1 MTNSKFTHRKPPARA
16 RYSQESVIALMASLG
31 IIAHLVLWL
40 VFQVPEFYYELPLY
54 FVLIVGGSFLVVQLI
69 LHLIRFEFSSDL
81 IAGVSI
87 VTAVLL
93 QQYLVGAI
101 IVLMLSGGQALEH
114 FALRRASSL
123 LDALAK
129 RMPSL
134 AHRKNK
140 EEMIDVPIDQVAIG
154 DTLVIYPHEICPV
167 DGLVVQEH
175 GVMDESYLTGEPFL
189 ISKTPGSAVI
199 SGALNGDT
207 MLVIQATKKAK
218 DSRYAK
224 IMEVML
230 ESEQHKPKIR
240 RLGDVLGAYYTPLA
254 LIVAALAWFFSKEAI
269 RFLAVMVIATP
280 CPLLLAIPVAI
291 IGGISLSAKRGIII
305 KNAAVLEQISE
316 CRTMIFDKT
325 GTLTYGRPVLTSVTC
340 YQNFSQ
346 QEVLAFA
353 ATLEKYSKHPLSAP
367 IIEAA
372 SKQHI
377 PLGQALEI
385 SEKLGEGLIGKID
398 HRQIALVGRSN
409 IMKEKKEE
417 LLRLLPEKVGL
428 ECILFIDD
436 QLAAY
441 FSFHDTP
448 RQDSRAFIAHLGP
461 KHHIHRM
468 MIVSG
473 DREQEVR
480 YLAEQ
485 IGIQEI
491 YASQTPEQKVH
502 IVENENVKDKV
513 MYLGDGVN
521 DAPALAVSTVGIAFG
536 QNSDITTEAADAVI
550 LDSSLERV
558 DEFLHISK
566 RMRQIAL
573 QSAIGGMAVSFLG
586 MLVAAF
592 GYLPPLVGAISQE
605 VIDVFVI
612 LNALRVAFPQKK
624 LIDY

>member
-385 SEKLGEGLIGKID
+385 SEKLGEVLIGKID

-586 MLVAAF
+586 MLLAAF

>member
-1 MTNSKFTHRKPPARA
+1 M
-16 RYSQESVIALMASLG
+16 VIALITSLG
-31 IIAHLVLWL
+31 IAVHLILRL
-40 VFQVPEFYYELPLY
+40 IFQVSEFYYELPLY
-54 FVLIVGGSFLVVQLI
+54 LVLAVGGTLLVVQLTI
-69 LHLIRFEFSSDL
+69 HLIRFEFSSDL

-93 QQYLVGAI
+93 EQYLVGAI
-101 IVLMLSGGQALEH
+101 VVLMLSGGQALEL

-123 LDALAK
+123 LNALAK
-129 RMPSL
+129 RMPSV
-134 AHRKNK
+134 AHKK
-140 EEMIDVPIDQVAIG
+140 EGEKAIDIPIDQVKI
-154 DTLVIYPHEICPV
+154 DDRLVVYPHEICPV
-167 DGLVVQEH
+167 DGLVVEEH

-189 ISKTPGSAVI
+189 VSKTPGSSVF
-199 SGALNGDT
+199 SGAVNGDS
-207 MLVIQATKKAK
+207 MLVVRATKKAK

-240 RLGDVLGAYYTPLA
+240 RLGDRLGAYYTPLA
-254 LIVAALAWFFSKEAI
+254 LVLAGVAWLMSGEAI

-280 CPLLLAIPVAI
+280 CPLLLAIPVAV
-291 IGGISLSAKRGIII
+291 IGGISLSAKRGIIV
-305 KNAAVLEQISE
+305 KNAAVLELISE

-340 YQNFSQ
+340 YNHFSQ
-346 QEVLAFA
+346 NEVLAFA

-367 IIEAA
+367 IIEEAA
-372 SKQHI
+372 KQNI
-377 PLGQALEI
+377 SLGQVLAI
-385 SEKLGEGLIGKID
+385 HEKLGEGLSGRID
-398 HRQIALVGRSN
+398 HRQIDLVGRSHLV
-409 IMKEKKEE
+409 KEKKDHI
-417 LLRLLPEKVGL
+417 LSQLPEKVGL
-428 ECILFIDD
+428 ECVLLVDN

-448 RQDSRAFIAHLGP
+448 RKDSRAFIAHLEP
-461 KHHIHRM
+461 KHHIDRM
-468 MIVSG
+468 MIISG
-473 DREQEVR
+473 DREAEVR

-491 YASQTPEQKVH
+491 YAGQTPEQKVH
-502 IVENENVKDKV
+502 IVEEENRRDQVI
-513 MYLGDGVN
+513 YLGDGIN
-521 DAPALAVSTVGIAFG
+521 DAPALAASTVGIAFG
-536 QNSDITTEAADAVI
+536 QNSDITMEAADAVI

-573 QSAIGGMAVSFLG
+573 QSAIGGMALSFLG

-592 GYLPPLVGAISQE
+592 GYLPPLVGAVSQE
-605 VIDVFVI
+605 VIDVLVI
-612 LNALRVAFPQKK
+612 LNALRVAFPQKR

>member
-1 MTNSKFTHRKPPARA
+1 
-16 RYSQESVIALMASLG
+16 MASLG

-586 MLVAAF
+586 MLLAAF